1 MRESLENLYTGALAT
16 ELNRSNRSYN
26 GGLRASASH
35 NVGPNGLSVRAMSG
49 NLSLR
54 QDSLRLEKNLKLR
67 QKTKELE
74 EQLKIAVL

>member
-1 MRESLENLYTGALAT
+1 MVDAISKYLTQCQSPEFAVRAT
-16 ELNRSNRSYN
+16 LFD
-26 GGLRASASH
+26 GLC
-35 NVGPNGLSVRAMSG
+35 GPNGLSVRAMSG

>member
-16 ELNRSNRSYN
+16 ELNRSYN
-26 GGLRASASH
+26 SGGFRASASP